1 MPALAPYIPPKQNDY
16 DLWLANFAALT
27 TANPPLYGLTAGDAV
42 IIANAYADWHAAF
55 LLATAPGTKTKV
67 TVAAKDV
74 ERILSQD
81 TVRPFAI
88 QISLNAGVLAS
99 DKIDLGVNPRTSVPA
114 PILAPNSAPDVS
126 VQSAIALTLFMRF
139 RDPLTS
145 PKVKAKP
152 YGVTRCQLF
161 GLTSAVQIYD
171 PLDLAWVKDA
181 TKSPFKLDFD
191 AAAAGKRFYF
201 AGRWV
206 VRSGL
211 ASPFSSISDFVI
223 P

>member
-1 MPALAPYIPPKQNDY
+1 MPALAPYIPPKQADY

-27 TANPPLYGLTAGDAV
+27 TGQPSLYGLTTGEAV
-42 IIANAYADWHAAF
+42 IISNAYADWHAAF
-55 LLATAPGTKTKV
+55 LLATNPGTKTKV

-74 ERILSQD
+74 ERVLSMD
-81 TVRPFAI
+81 VVRPFAV

-114 PILAPNSAPDVS
+114 PILPPNSSPDVS
-126 VQSAIALTLFMRF
+126 VQSAIPLTLYMRF

-161 GLTSAVQIYD
+161 GKLSAVPVYD
-171 PLDLAWVKDA
+171 PSELSWLKDA
-181 TKSPFKLDFD
+181 TKSPFVVSFD
-191 AAAAGKRFYF
+191 APSSGQRLFY

-211 ASPFSSISDFVI
+211 ASPFSAIGDFVI